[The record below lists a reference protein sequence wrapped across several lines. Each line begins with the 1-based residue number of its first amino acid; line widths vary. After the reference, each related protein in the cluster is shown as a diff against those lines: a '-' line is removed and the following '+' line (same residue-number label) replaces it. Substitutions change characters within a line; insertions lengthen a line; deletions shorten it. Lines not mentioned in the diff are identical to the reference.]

1 MKQLRK
7 DSYERATLQGL
18 WAPGED
24 ASLLPGNVIEA
35 ATVQVIDKRSPSYE
49 SYLESP
55 LNVLVDCTR
64 SLFIFSPLRMYT
76 KL

>member
-1 MKQLRK
+1 MKQLCK

-24 ASLLPGNVIEA
+24 ASRLPGNIIEA
-35 ATVQVIDKRSPSYE
+35 ATVQVIDKRSPSYD
-49 SYLESP
+49 SYFESP
-55 LNVLVDCTR
+55 LNVLVECTR
-64 SLFIFSPLRMYT
+64 SFFFFSVLHMYI